1 MHIVDGVV
9 VSSGVTRGGQR
20 RGEREAET
28 VCGGGGHGGVVLV
41 LLLGSWAFVFDEI
54 MNGIHF
60 LCRSRTLVGII
71 FFL

>member
-1 MHIVDGVV
+1 MHIVDQAVVRYGVAQD
-9 VSSGVTRGGQR
+9 GQR

-54 MNGIHF
+54 MNGIQF
-60 LCRSRTLVGII
+60 FVGCEN
-71 FFL
+71 